1 MINQTNLRQA
11 LHFYRTK
18 QEVWAE
24 LKEDFPDILADLTSF
39 EDNPNCTCAGRV
51 HDFFVKKLSED
62 PNILNK
68 YNKDPEAL
76 NQIIASQITQQQQ
89 NVLAGKIVE
98 VEKGEEA
105 WQKFVF
111 DFLMNKQF
119 HSFSV
124 VEREDKV
131 AVYFI

>member
-11 LHFYRTK
+11 LHFYRNN

-51 HDFFVKKLSED
+51 HDFFMKKLSED
-62 PNILNK
+62 PNVLNK
-68 YNKDPEAL
+68 YNKDPDAL
-76 NQIIASQITQQQQ
+76 NQIIASQVTEQQQ
-89 NVLAGKIVE
+89 NVLAGKIIE
-98 VEKGEEA
+98 VEKGEQA
-105 WQKFVF
+105 WNDFVF
-111 DFLMNKQF
+111 SFLMNKQF

-124 VEREDKV
+124 VERENNV

>member
-51 HDFFVKKLSED
+51 HDFFMKKLSED

-76 NQIIASQITQQQQ
+76 NEIIASQITQQQQ

-111 DFLMNKQF
+111 EFLMQKQF

-124 VEREDKV
+124 AEREDKV